1 MEPAPLISM
10 PEHCQQIGVIHSPFK
25 QKFGIPRQAGLIA
38 EASGFV
44 ELLPPYNQPEAL
56 AGLDEFSHVWLLW
69 QANTIERD
77 RWKPTVR
84 PPRLG
89 GNQRVGVFASRSIFR
104 PNAIGQSL
112 VELDEIVTTRKHCG
126 FNVSGLDILDGTPLI
141 DIKPYLPWA
150 DALDDAVGGFANDK
164 PESQLE
170 VRVAQEAVSQ
180 FESLRKRDPQ
190 MMRLIER
197 VIEQDPR
204 PAFHQ
209 SGRRYGVNIGE
220 YEVTFRCIEAIAYI
234 ISVAQ
239 MDEKG

>member
-1 MEPAPLISM
+1 M
-10 PEHCQQIGVIHSPFK
+10 PEPCQQIGIIHSPFK

-56 AGLDEFSHVWLLW
+56 TGLEEFSHVWLLW
-69 QANTIERD
+69 QANTINRD
-77 RWKPTVR
+77 GWKPTVR

-112 VELDEIVTTRKHCG
+112 VSLGDIVTTQQRCG

-150 DALDDAVGGFANDK
+150 DALDDAVGGFAHDK
-164 PESQLE
+164 PESQLK
-170 VRVAQEAVSQ
+170 VRVAQEAVAQ
-180 FESLRKRDPQ
+180 LELLRERDPQ

-197 VIEQDPR
+197 IIEQDPR

-209 SGRRYGVNIGE
+209 SDRQYGISIGE
-220 YEVTFRCIEAIAYI
+220 YDVTFRCIELIAYI
-234 ISVAQ
+234 TSVAQ
-239 MDEKG
+239 MDVKG